1 MTSLSEAKTD
11 LREINK
17 TLKRLEVKGLGL
29 ADAAQGLRRVSNVL
43 GVALQE
49 LEALEK
55 NEGYLDK
62 SFDELTLR
70 VEKLEGCVGMSGREA
85 REYLADAKEER
96 KKDGP
101 LA

>member
-1 MTSLSEAKTD
+1 LTSLSEAVAD
-11 LREINK
+11 LRGVAV
-17 TLKRLEVKGLGL
+17 TLRRLEKQGLGL

-49 LEALEK
+49 LEALKK

-70 VEKLEGCVGMSGREA
+70 VEKLEAVGGMSPREA
-85 REYLADAKEER
+85 KQYLADAREIRKEDAQ
-96 KKDGP
+96 K
-101 LA
+101 